1 MATLTGM
8 NQFNCLLPKHL
19 AQAALHD
26 IVVAVLD
33 TYPGMINRGTVLFTH
48 LDGVY
53 TPSSEVTSTFETET
67 FSSPNSP
74 SRKRRTPYELRTHW
88 ASYGVED
95 EIMEV
100 MGANESQDGVDITT
114 DTSTEQEVLAESAD
128 GAIDASTKRKDPSQ
142 AESASDSEAAINS
155 ERIDDGVS
163 QDKDTTKKGEARE
176 VITTESDR
184 KARNET
190 LSEMRQAKLTK
201 KQVPSSYVAMPRV
214 GSNVTSALL
223 VGHSFFASNQSEKQ
237 ADGSDLESGEGGL
250 GNAVPDSIMAI
261 SNVKVNSLHC
271 SVEIEVSPR
280 GLFLFYHNISPVV
293 VHSIAD
299 IIHSSTQSAISCQAL
314 QQALTL
320 HSLGLL
326 HLVQQDGHNLLRHQ
340 IKNTILGYR
349 NIKKR

>member
-33 TYPGMINRGTVLFTH
+33 AYPGMINRGTVLFTH
-48 LDGVY
+48 LDGY
-53 TPSSEVTSTFETET
+53 TTPSSEVTSTFETET

-201 KQVPSSYVAMPRV
+201 KTSPILVCGDAASEAM
-214 GSNVTSALL
+214 SL
-223 VGHSFFASNQSEKQ
+223 VHFWSDTLSLRQQSIEKQ
-237 ADGSDLESGEGGL
+237 ADGTDLESGGL
-250 GNAVPDSIMAI
+250 GQ
-261 SNVKVNSLHC
+261 
-271 SVEIEVSPR
+271 R
-280 GLFLFYHNISPVV
+280 
-293 VHSIAD
+293 
-299 IIHSSTQSAISCQAL
+299 SSRQ
-314 QQALTL
+314 
-320 HSLGLL
+320 H
-326 HLVQQDGHNLLRHQ
+326 HGHKQR
-340 IKNTILGYR
+340 
-349 NIKKR
+349 

>member
-1 MATLTGM
+1 
-8 NQFNCLLPKHL
+8 
-19 AQAALHD
+19 
-26 IVVAVLD
+26 
-33 TYPGMINRGTVLFTH
+33 
-48 LDGVY
+48 
-53 TPSSEVTSTFETET
+53 
-67 FSSPNSP
+67 
-74 SRKRRTPYELRTHW
+74 
-88 ASYGVED
+88 
-95 EIMEV
+95 MEV

-237 ADGSDLESGEGGL
+237 ADGSDLESEEG
-250 GNAVPDSIMAI
+250 AWA
-261 SNVKVNSLHC
+261 
-271 SVEIEVSPR
+271 
-280 GLFLFYHNISPVV
+280 
-293 VHSIAD
+293 
-299 IIHSSTQSAISCQAL
+299 TQYQTASWP
-314 QQALTL
+314 
-320 HSLGLL
+320 
-326 HLVQQDGHNLLRHQ
+326 
-340 IKNTILGYR
+340 
-349 NIKKR
+349 